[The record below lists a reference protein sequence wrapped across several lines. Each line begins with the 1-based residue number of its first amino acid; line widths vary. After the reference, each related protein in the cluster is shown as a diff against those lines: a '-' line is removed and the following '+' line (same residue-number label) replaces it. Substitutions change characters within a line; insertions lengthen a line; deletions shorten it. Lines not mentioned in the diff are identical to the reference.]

1 MHLACLHPMRTR
13 ANTASDFLQ
22 GHNES
27 LRETNDKLFDL
38 LESERARVEQLVGT
52 LDKAIETLRQTQE
65 ELRKVREF
73 TPLQPQMVA
82 NAPLFMGEQEE
93 DLQWQVKNGII
104 NQEELEEILKQA
116 GIENTEIEFG

>member
-1 MHLACLHPMRTR
+1 MRTR